1 MWADFYQTS
10 PDCHPGFFTIWGVG
24 ADYKAVCDFGVI
36 LRSAKE
42 IIVICTTTR

>member
-1 MWADFYQTS
+1 MLIYHSIDY
-10 PDCHPGFFTIWGVG
+10 FFLLFGGGGG